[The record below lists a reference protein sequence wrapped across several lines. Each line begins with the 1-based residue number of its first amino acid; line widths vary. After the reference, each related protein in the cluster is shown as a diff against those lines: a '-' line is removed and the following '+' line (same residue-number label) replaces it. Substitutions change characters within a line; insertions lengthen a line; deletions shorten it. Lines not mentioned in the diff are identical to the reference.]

1 MDRCQW
7 KTDHLYC
14 WKEKKTK
21 QNQGQQRSLSGDPA
35 TLILVT
41 HFWKK
46 KKAALEADTNKQIY
60 KNSSVRNPTHPFHDY
75 IMTLC
80 TKHKHHCPLT
90 IKQKWKSHLHKSPC
104 NVSNNLGWL
113 SDIMNVTSCGHSH
126 QINFDWLSAF
136 QLSIKLLKVI
146 PTMSF
151 TTVTVIASGGLDS
164 QRGHCWY
171 TNSFV
176 LFFNNLFGSKLFF
189 LWFKCCGL
197 CGRHIGGVV
206 CTVVSQ
212 QGGRGFVSC
221 FFMPVCLC

>member
-14 WKEKKTK
+14 WKEKKRK

-41 HFWKK
+41 HFWRK

-75 IMTLC
+75 IITLC

-90 IKQKWKSHLHKSPC
+90 IKQNWKSHLHKSPC

-136 QLSIKLLKVI
+136 QLSIKLLWKWPQLCRSPLSLSSPVVVWTHSVDI
-146 PTMSF
+146 VDIQIHSF
-151 TTVTVIASGGLDS
+151 
-164 QRGHCWY
+164 
-171 TNSFV
+171 
-176 LFFNNLFGSKLFF
+176 FF
-189 LWFKCCGL
+189 LIICSGE
-197 CGRHIGGVV
+197 
-206 CTVVSQ
+206 SY
-212 QGGRGFVSC
+212 
-221 FFMPVCLC
+221 FFMV